1 MYKSRVLWYYFLV
14 SNTTQ
19 TPPAFNL
26 ESQKQ
31 LARLLAKEN
40 IMIRVGNYSTAF
52 FDVKN
57 RVLGLPSWNV
67 SDKNVADLLV
77 GHEVGHALH
86 TPIDAHAEFTARYP
100 KAPFDVANIVE
111 DIRIERLIQENFPGL
126 ITPFRNGYSYFIEQ
140 DFFKIAG
147 KDLSQMSFLDR
158 LNLKGKLRNQVS
170 ITFSPEEQALF
181 EACDATQ
188 TWSDVLEVCGRIIDF
203 IECEKNLSP
212 QMPKPSQGEDQKS
225 APSSNSEGGDRDDD
239 TQNLSHSQSNDSSE
253 SESSESDSSGEESK
267 TEGDSE
273 SESGNESTSE
283 SSDTSASESQANEN
297 QKKQQAAEE
306 SKDSQNAG
314 NGKNF
319 KTPVNYNSAEY
330 SCSTQQNFDSEL
342 NKLHEGNDYSTVN
355 TPIPAD
361 FAKCINN
368 IKKVRYERQNRLSR
382 YNDAMTNAEYNDRW
396 NEFKKS
402 SKSTV
407 ASFVKEFERKKSAY
421 EYSRA
426 TIATTGQINVNKL
439 HAYRYDD
446 QIFKSVSR
454 LAQSKSHGMAF
465 FLDCSQS
472 MEGVIRDVVK
482 QTLELV
488 WFCKSV
494 GIPFVV
500 YGFTSI
506 YETYDVREARL
517 GDNIDFRWATVNELL
532 NSELNK
538 AEFETASKELFLN
551 YVVGRNLFGS
561 HIETMSGT
569 PLYETT
575 IIAAH
580 LVNAFRAKTGVQKMN
595 TIFISDGDGGN
606 LSVIKNSAG
615 VAYDKD
621 NSSRSYSTQR
631 SFVWHKQKINFFVR
645 EANDKAEMAS
655 RLMRDFKAITGSN
668 TLCFFLPTGGKK
680 DLIAKCSNA
689 YISST
694 SFPNIKTWSEGYAA
708 YEKNLK
714 ASRSA
719 NERVIYIPGG
729 FGFDGYFVMRDAY
742 SGVKLADDEFT
753 ISDLDTES
761 RAGRN
766 KLAKEFTKHTTSKKQ
781 SRVFLSKFM
790 DLIA

>member
-1 MYKSRVLWYYFLV
+1 M
-14 SNTTQ
+14 SNTTSKQ
-19 TPPAFNL
+19 PAFNF

-57 RVLGLPSWNV
+57 RILGLPSWNI

-86 TPIDAHAEFTARYP
+86 TPVQAHTEFMTRYP
-100 KAPFDVANIVE
+100 KAPFDIANIVE
-111 DIRIERLIQENFPGL
+111 DIRIERLVQENFPGL
-126 ITPFRNGYSYFIEQ
+126 ISPFRNGYSYFLEQ

-147 KDLSQMSFLDR
+147 KDLSQLSFLDR
-158 LNLKGKLRNQVS
+158 LNLKGKLRDQVS
-170 ITFSPEEQALF
+170 ITFSTAEQALF

-203 IECEKNLSP
+203 IESDENVNP
-212 QMPKPSQGEDQKS
+212 QIPQQQESEEDDMS
-225 APSSNSEGGDRDDD
+225 SPSSDEKSEDEADDD
-239 TQNLSHSQSNDSSE
+239 TQNLSHPKPADDNQSSE
-253 SESSESDSSGEESK
+253 SDAASDKSKSDKSESSEKSDEVDDG
-267 TEGDSE
+267 TEA
-273 SESGNESTSE
+273 ESTTE
-283 SSDTSASESQANEN
+283 ASQDDAKEQKPITQSQADKSEN
-297 QKKQQAAEE
+297 PGA
-306 SKDSQNAG
+306 
-314 NGKNF
+314 GKNV
-319 KTPVNYNSAEY
+319 KAPTQTKQADY
-330 SCSTQQNFDSEL
+330 SCSTQQSFDSEL

-355 TPIPAD
+355 TPIPSD
-361 FAKCINN
+361 FAKCIND
-368 IKKVRYERQNRLSR
+368 IKKVRAERQKRLSR
-382 YNDAMTNAEYNDRW
+382 YNDAMTHADWNDRW
-396 NEFKKS
+396 NDFKKS
-402 SKSTV
+402 SKSSV
-407 ASFVKEFERKKSAY
+407 ASFVKEFERKKSAF

-426 TIATTGQINVNKL
+426 TVATTGQINVNKL

-472 MEGVIRDVVK
+472 MEGVISDVVK
-482 QTLELV
+482 QTFELV
-488 WFCKSV
+488 WFCKAV
-494 GIPFVV
+494 GVPFVV

-506 YETYDVREARL
+506 SENYDYREARI
-517 GDNIDFRWATVNELL
+517 GDNIDFRWASVNELL

-538 AEFETASKELFLN
+538 VDFETASKELFLN
-551 YVVGRNLFGS
+551 YACGRSNVFGS
-561 HIETMSGT
+561 QLEVMSGT

-606 LSVIKNSAG
+606 LSVFKNGNDSLHN
-615 VAYDKD
+615 KD
-621 NSSRSYSTQR
+621 SHNHSYSTQR
-631 SFVWHKQKINFFVR
+631 SFVWHKKEIKFFAR
-645 EANDKAEMAS
+645 EATDKAAMAS
-655 RLMRDFKAITGSN
+655 QLMRDFKAITGSN
-668 TLCFFLPTGGKK
+668 TLCFFLPTSGKK
-680 DLIAKCSNA
+680 DLVAKCSNA
-689 YISST
+689 YISSE
-694 SFPNIKTWSEGYAA
+694 SFPNIKTWGEGYTA
-708 YEKNLK
+708 YEKTMK
-714 ASRSA
+714 ASRTS

-729 FGFDGYFVMRDAY
+729 FGFDGYFVMRDARA
-742 SGVKLADDEFT
+742 GVKLAEDDF
-753 ISDLDTES
+753 SVNDLDTES

-766 KLAKEFTKHTTSKKQ
+766 KLAKEFTKHTANKKQ